1 MKRKAIVIGL
11 DGLEPSIVEAMM
23 ERGELP
29 SFSLLR
35 LQGHYSRLATTYP
48 AQTPVAWS
56 SFSTGTNP
64 GGHGVFD
71 FVKRDPATYLPDF
84 ALTRFE
90 KPKNMFTPPR
100 VVNQR
105 RGVPF
110 WQILGNAGFP
120 ATILRCPCTF
130 PPDELRGRMLSGVG
144 VPDLR
149 GSQGTGTFYTQ
160 QPGAKAMENENLV
173 ALASSG
179 DVLETYLIGPRNTR
193 ATPAIDATAA
203 IRIEVD
209 RTAGH
214 VRIQTGGSPPV
225 AELAR
230 GEWSPWVCVKFKL
243 SLLQSISG
251 QVRFYLRSLAPC
263 LELYASPANFD
274 PAAPLFPVSTPAE
287 YARELAEEI
296 GPYSTLG
303 MAEEHTALNNGRLD
317 EAGYLAQCSL
327 VLEERERM
335 TFHELARFE
344 EGLFFVVFDTPDR
357 VQHMFWRFR
366 DPQHP
371 FYDRDGAREFCRQIE
386 EHYRQYDRVLARAL
400 ECADADTLM
409 LVLSDHGFGT
419 FRRAVHIN
427 TWLFEQGLLSLR
439 GGRKPDEALGDCF
452 SQVEWPKTY
461 AYAVGLGGIYL
472 NKRGRER
479 EGILGENG
487 EAERVRTAIIRGLT
501 GLADPAAGAVAIRSV
516 SRAEEIY
523 SGAFAAEAP
532 DLLVNYAPGFRVSWQ
547 TALGGMPNRIF
558 EDNLRAWSGD
568 HIIDPQAVPGILL
581 MNRPVAPA
589 RGPADVQP
597 NPDIRDLAPTILA
610 HFGVA
615 PHPAMEGKSL
625 LAN

>member
-1 MKRKAIVIGL
+1 MKKKAIVIGL

-23 ERGELP
+23 SHGELP
-29 SFSLLR
+29 AFSRLR
-35 LQGHYSRLATTYP
+35 QQGQYSRLGTTYP

-71 FVKRDPATYLPDF
+71 FVKRDPRTYLPDF

-100 VVNQR
+100 VLNQR

-110 WQILGNAGFP
+110 WQLLNAAGIP

-130 PPDELRGRMLSGVG
+130 PPDELQGRMLSGVG

-160 QPGAKAMENENLV
+160 QQDAKAKESENL
-173 ALASSG
+173 LTLPASG
-179 DVLETYLIGPRNTR
+179 NAFETYLIGPRNTR
-193 ATPAIDATAA
+193 ATPPGDTQAP

-209 RTAGH
+209 RGAGRA
-214 VRIQTGGSPPV
+214 RIHTGGAPATV
-225 AELAR
+225 ELAR
-230 GEWSPWVCVKFKL
+230 GEWSPWVRVKFKL
-243 SLLQSISG
+243 SILQSVCG
-251 QVRFYLRSLAPC
+251 QVRFYLRALTPC
-263 LELYASPANFD
+263 LELYASPVQFD
-274 PAAPLFPVSTPAE
+274 PSSPLFPVSTPGE
-287 YARELAEEI
+287 YAKELAAEI
-296 GPYSTLG
+296 GPFSTLG
-303 MAEEHTALNNGRLD
+303 MAEDHTALNNGRVD
-317 EAGYLAQCSL
+317 EAAYLAQCGL

-371 FYDRDGAREFCRQIE
+371 FYEPERAREFQRQIE
-386 EHYRQYDRVLARAL
+386 EHYRRYDGVLSRAL
-400 ECADADTLM
+400 ERADGATL
-409 LVLSDHGFGT
+409 LIVLSDHGFGT

-427 TWLFEQGLLSLR
+427 TWLWEKGLLALR
-439 GGRKPDEALGDCF
+439 GGQKPEDALGECF
-452 SQVEWPKTY
+452 SQVDWTRTY
-461 AYAVGLGGIYL
+461 AYALGLGGIYL
-472 NKRGRER
+472 NKKGRER
-479 EGILGENG
+479 DGILGEDG
-487 EAERVRTAIIRGLT
+487 EAERVRAAIIGGLS
-501 GLADPAAGAVAIRSV
+501 GLADPKAGAVAIHSV
-516 SRAEEIY
+516 SRAEDLY
-523 SGAFAAEAP
+523 SGAFAGEAP

-547 TALGGMPNRIF
+547 TALGGMPQAVF

-581 MNRPVAPA
+581 MNRPVATGRDA
-589 RGPADVQP
+589 GRSA
-597 NPDIRDLAPTILA
+597 DIRDLAPTILA

-615 PHPAMEGKSL
+615 PHPAMEGQSL
-625 LAN
+625 LAS